1 MTDIDIVK
9 ALECCNKPVGK
20 NSCEDCPFHHSQGR
34 CTENMLTNALD
45 LINRQQFQLDNYSH
59 NVRNMSK
66 DFLVQQKIIQEQQAE
81 INRQKAEI
89 EKLQLSRKQKLK
101 EIERLK
107 KENDE
112 MFDSYTQAV
121 FLQTK
126 RTTEAIKK
134 LVDVLKTKKLY
145 SVERH
150 EYIVPVAV
158 IDWTEKEMVGEQE

>member
-1 MTDIDIVK
+1 MTDEQIIK
-9 ALECCNKPVGK
+9 ALEYCTNNYGH
-20 NSCEDCPFHHSQGR
+20 CENCPYR
-34 CTENMLTNALD
+34 ENEKGIYCVRYLPQNALD
-45 LINRQQFQLDNYSH
+45 LINQQQ
-59 NVRNMSK
+59 V
-66 DFLVQQKIIQEQQAE
+66 
-81 INRQKAEI
+81 
-89 EKLQLSRKQKLK
+89 

-158 IDWTEKEMVGEQE
+158 IDWTEKEMVGEGK